1 MAQVFTKINTKK
13 VCQRATQ
20 SEKIVG
26 YGHFWILPKLTINN
40 RQALKE
46 KNMAESSEATTTEQ
60 ATPQELAEVIAEF
73 EQYRERLVND
83 TMEAGKKA
91 KLTKSAVMAQLEP
104 ELNKIDGIITQ
115 LRQQQASQ

>member
-1 MAQVFTKINTKK
+1 
-13 VCQRATQ
+13 
-20 SEKIVG
+20 
-26 YGHFWILPKLTINN
+26 
-40 RQALKE
+40 
-46 KNMAESSEATTTEQ
+46 MAESSEATTTEQ

>member
-1 MAQVFTKINTKK
+1 
-13 VCQRATQ
+13 
-20 SEKIVG
+20 
-26 YGHFWILPKLTINN
+26 
-40 RQALKE
+40 
-46 KNMAESSEATTTEQ
+46 MAESSEATPTEQ